1 MKKTKILL
9 DADVVIHFY
18 KGGLLHMLPEIFSEY
33 KHIVLSKVHEELS
46 KDCKS
51 YIDRMSSTFRN
62 ISIVEFNPTGDMMK
76 EFAMLLR
83 NRGKGESACM
93 AYCKFNRD
101 VLGSS
106 NLKDIKDYC
115 AENNI
120 TYLTTYDF
128 LHYAIKRGKLSI
140 DEARE
145 FVAAVKSKDSKLPD
159 MDIAEYVSE
168 AII

>member
-1 MKKTKILL
+1 MSIR
-9 DADVVIHFY
+9 
-18 KGGLLHMLPEIFSEY
+18 P
-33 KHIVLSKVHEELS
+33 

-51 YIDRMSSTFRN
+51 YIDRMSSIFRN
-62 ISIVEFNPTGDMMK
+62 ISIVEFNPTGEMMK

-93 AYCKFNRD
+93 AYCKFNHD

-115 AENNI
+115 AANNI

-128 LHYAIKRGKLSI
+128 LYYAIQREKLSI
-140 DEARE
+140 EEARE
-145 FVAAVKSKDSKLPD
+145 FVAIVKSNDSKLPN

>member
-1 MKKTKILL
+1 MKKTKIVI
-9 DADVVIHFY
+9 DADVIFHFH

-33 KHIVLSKVHEELS
+33 EYIVLSKVHEELS

-76 EFAMLLR
+76 EFAMLR
-83 NRGKGESACM
+83 CNRGKGESACM
-93 AYCKFNRD
+93 AYCKFNPD

-115 AENNI
+115 IENNI

-128 LHYAIKRGKLSI
+128 LYYAIKRGKLTI
-140 DEARE
+140 EEAQD
-145 FVAAVKSKDSKLPD
+145 FVAIVKSNDSKLPKK
-159 MDIAEYVSE
+159 DIAHYVSKT
-168 AII
+168 II